1 MQWWDALN
9 KIVEENIKAM
19 SSEIESA
26 SFMMPEMF
34 MSALRS
40 SKVVRATSLSHV
52 PAAHTLSQPITRSS
66 FAGTSS
72 SESAK
77 SESSKGG
84 LALQNP
90 IKSPSISIPIPF
102 PAPIA
107 EKAMDLFKSKQE
119 IQQRQNQRRA
129 SALGM
134 QLSEQLQT
142 QRSIKGL
149 LPGMDDEAFLALR
162 TRHGG
167 N

>member
-1 MQWWDALN
+1 LN

-26 SFMMPEMF
+26 SFIMPEMF

-40 SKVVRATSLSHV
+40 SKVVKSTNLSHA
-52 PAAHTLSQPITRSS
+52 PAAHNLSQPNTRSS

-90 IKSPSISIPIPF
+90 IKSQVISIPF

-107 EKAMDLFKSKQE
+107 EKAMDLFKSKHE

-142 QRSIKGL
+142 QRSVRGL